1 MLATVTGAHAAE
13 KAEKGADTYPSRPIR
28 VIVPQAPGGSNDIFA
43 RYIGSQVGER
53 LGKSVVI
60 DNRPGAEGM
69 IGTDTVAKAVP
80 DGYTL
85 LMTSTAFVQNP
96 AVIKKLPYDPV
107 KDFDWPAMLG
117 RGSVVIVAGPSLPV
131 NNLKELV
138 ALGKAKPNYITMAS
152 AGGFMHFVS
161 AMFRSQAGMD
171 ATIALYKGGAPAL
184 TDVLG
189 GHAHMAVATMVTVN
203 PYLKGGK
210 LKALA
215 VGAPKRLSVLPDV
228 PTAAEAGLPYE
239 ASIWWA
245 WSTAAGTPAPVLNK
259 LNTEIAAILKLPET
273 QKRFAAEAAEVEIRA
288 ICLSVDPEKPQ
299 FWCLRQ
305 LGQIVD
311 QILGS
316 NGDGSRRLRE
326 TDYDAAAPAG
336 LRHEAADLD
345 SEAQWSRRHR
355 RLLASTPWHCTAC
368 ASPRP
373 DRFLV
378 GGASRAG

>member
-1 MLATVTGAHAAE
+1 MKLSLATSIVLALASVAGAHAAE
-13 KAEKGADTYPSRPIR
+13 KAEKAGDYPSRPIR

-43 RYIGSQVGER
+43 RYIGAQVGER
-53 LGKSVVI
+53 LGKTVVI

-69 IGTDTVAKAVP
+69 IGTDTVAKAAP

-96 AVIKKLPYDPV
+96 AVIKKLPYDPI

-117 RGSVVIVAGPSLPV
+117 RGPVVIVAGPSLPV

-189 GHAHMAVATMVTVN
+189 GHAHMAVATIVTVN
-203 PYLKGGK
+203 PYLKSGK
-210 LKALA
+210 IKAVA
-215 VGAPKRLSVLPDV
+215 VGAPKRLAVMPDV

-245 WSTAAGTPAPVLNK
+245 WSTAAGTPAPILNK
-259 LNTEIAAILKLPET
+259 LNTEIAAILNLPET
-273 QKRFAAEAAEVEIRA
+273 QKRFASEAAEVEIK
-288 ICLSVDPEKPQ
+288 KPAE
-299 FWCLRQ
+299 
-305 LGQIVD
+305 IKEMVK
-311 QILGS
+311 
-316 NGDGSRRLRE
+316 
-326 TDYDAAAPAG
+326 
-336 LRHEAADLD
+336 ADLVKWEKVARD
-345 SEAQWSRRHR
+345 AKMQKQ
-355 RLLASTPWHCTAC
+355 
-368 ASPRP
+368 
-373 DRFLV
+373 
-378 GGASRAG
+378 